1 MFSRCARGLYHMMEN
16 EGDDVNC
23 RFSKRALSLVG
34 HFLSPICALRARP
47 VSSDGK
53 TGGGTIWRKVQIF
66 EEEN

>member
-1 MFSRCARGLYHMMEN
+1 MMEN

-53 TGGGTIWRKVQIF
+53 TGGGEDLAKSPDFRGRKLS
-66 EEEN
+66 